1 MKKFDLSLY
10 LVTDPD
16 AGKERTVQEVV
27 EKAISGGVT
36 MVQMREKEGDTGQL
50 LEKAKKLKEILE
62 ENGIPFII
70 DDRIDIMLAVDADGV
85 HVGQSDMPCA
95 VARKLIGEDKILGV
109 SVHTVEEA
117 MKAEKEGADYLGV
130 GAIFSTKTKKDAD
143 AVSLETLK
151 KIVESASIPIVA
163 IGGIHAKNAMRL
175 QGSGIHGI
183 AVVSAIMKAE
193 DPMENAKALKEIV
206 KEIKK

>member
-50 LEKAKKLKEILE
+50 LEKAKKLKEILA

-85 HVGQSDMPCA
+85 HVGQSDMPC
-95 VARKLIGEDKILGV
+95 VIARKLIGKDKILGI

-151 KIVESASIPIVA
+151 KIVESASIPVVA
-163 IGGIHAKNAMRL
+163 IGGIQAKNVMRL

-193 DPMENAKALKEIV
+193 DPMENAKVLKEIV